1 MCHACLIRF
10 SLKVFYVLTNPW
22 FLASLC
28 VHSYV
33 MASYAS
39 FLWDVEEEHGD
50 MHPSPSSAPMSLLD
64 DGGSALNSAILGRA

>member
-1 MCHACLIRF
+1 MDMFFTQRF
-10 SLKVFYVLTNPW
+10 SYVLTNPW
-22 FLASLC
+22 FLALY

-50 MHPSPSSAPMSLLD
+50 MNPSPSSAPMSLHD